1 MIISPFNQLTTSWSP
16 QPTISYQQSIHM
28 FVGHFFACITI
39 MSPLYPHWM
48 SNLPQCLYYIC
59 ICLQLFAYFFLTHYA
74 ICFPHIRVVYIRTY
88 ITIISI
94 CSHYTILTTSSLVK
108 PGVGKSP
115 DLGILN
121 ITLKYMLDM
130 ISRTVGWLA
139 SGTLANPIQPLP
151 HHDSC
156 WFQKNRKQT
165 NFQRNPCKP

>member
-1 MIISPFNQLTTSWSP
+1 MGHVRYFDITRGELIYCLLYISPWYSYHPIIKKNIWKCHCNCNPLSWWLY
-16 QPTISYQQSIHM
+16 QPTISSQQSIHM

-94 CSHYTILTTSSLVK
+94 CSHYTILTTS
-108 PGVGKSP
+108 
-115 DLGILN
+115 
-121 ITLKYMLDM
+121 
-130 ISRTVGWLA
+130 
-139 SGTLANPIQPLP
+139 
-151 HHDSC
+151 
-156 WFQKNRKQT
+156 
-165 NFQRNPCKP
+165 